1 MFGVSERE
9 LERGPHPFVPDPG
22 SVWSQELG
30 KTMSSMVQANGEEW
44 SWMESHGPADEKKM

>member
-30 KTMSSMVQANGEEW
+30 KTMSSTVQANGEEW